1 MVSKLRGT
9 PDLGFGGSCGSSGF
23 EGRSLP
29 RTSELRELS
38 DIGRVCQGAQ
48 QMQGF
53 GSSRFGGSGYVGFGP
68 WLRSFGVGP
77 GTWDFCVIRLFSVI
91 PSHIPETLS
100 LVRLNASACLRM
112 QGPSR
117 DLALLF
123 DSSILSF
130 GMPSPIM

>member
-53 GSSRFGGSGYVGFGP
+53 RSSRFGGSGYVGF
-68 WLRSFGVGP
+68 